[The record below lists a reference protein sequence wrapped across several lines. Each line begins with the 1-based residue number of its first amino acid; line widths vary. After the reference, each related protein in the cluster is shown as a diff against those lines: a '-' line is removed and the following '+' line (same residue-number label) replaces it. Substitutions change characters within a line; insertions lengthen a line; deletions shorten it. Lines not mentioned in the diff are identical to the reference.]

1 MPSMLSTGDPLRVGT
16 SIEFELD
23 RPARSVM
30 EGCEDAI
37 VEEDV
42 GEPAGHGTR
51 NSGSRGLSGPAWD
64 GNIGAR
70 SIGSLAVRWPA
81 SKLAGEEE
89 RSWVPLQ
96 LPFASRSYCDDA
108 PNQPPDGV
116 CDRVASFLLCSVG
129 SIKKGNEKM
138 TRR

>member
-1 MPSMLSTGDPLRVGT
+1 MLTPVPAAFSMPSMLSTGDPLRVGT

-89 RSWVPLQ
+89 RRLVPLQ

-108 PNQPPDGV
+108 PNQPPDR
-116 CDRVASFLLCSVG
+116 RV
-129 SIKKGNEKM
+129 
-138 TRR
+138 

>member
-1 MPSMLSTGDPLRVGT
+1 MLTPVPAAFSMPSMLSTGDPLRVGT

-89 RSWVPLQ
+89 RRLVPLQ
-96 LPFASRSYCDDA
+96 LPFACAVTVMMHPISR
-108 PNQPPDGV
+108 PIGG
-116 CDRVASFLLCSVG
+116 CDRLQVSCSAALAL
-129 SIKKGNEKM
+129 
-138 TRR
+138 

>member
-51 NSGSRGLSGPAWD
+51 NSGSRGLSGPAWE

-89 RSWVPLQ
+89 RRLGSPTVAFWDPQ
-96 LPFASRSYCDDA
+96 LTVMMHPISR
-108 PNQPPDGV
+108 PIGV
-116 CDRVASFLLCSVG
+116 CKFLALQ
-129 SIKKGNEKM
+129 
-138 TRR
+138 RWL

>member
-1 MPSMLSTGDPLRVGT
+1 MLTPVPAAFSMPSMLSTGDPLRVGT

-51 NSGSRGLSGPAWD
+51 NSGSRGLSGPAWE

-70 SIGSLAVRWPA
+70 SIGSLAVPWPA
-81 SKLAGEEE
+81 AKLAGEEE
-89 RSWVPLQ
+89 RRLGSPTVAFWDPQ
-96 LPFASRSYCDDA
+96 L
-108 PNQPPDGV
+108 
-116 CDRVASFLLCSVG
+116 L
-129 SIKKGNEKM
+129 
-138 TRR
+138 